1 MASAPSSS
9 SARPDGLHLPDTT
22 TELVKILV
30 AGPFGVGKT
39 TLIDSVS
46 EIRPLHTE
54 EDLSE
59 ASVSVDDLAG
69 VRDKTSTT
77 VAIDFGRISLEAG
90 IVLYLFGTPGQER
103 FRALWADIAHGAL
116 GALVLVDTRR
126 IDDSFDVLGLVE
138 ESGLPYAV
146 ALNTFPDARSYT
158 EEQLRLSLDLA
169 PGTPMVVCDARDTNS
184 AVDAL
189 LSLVQY
195 LITAHADAQARA
207 ALPPTPPPLSTRPS
221 TPPCRCRPALLPR
234 TTPPSRSTPT
244 RPPPRRPC
252 PPGRPR
258 PRRRPRP
265 SGRPGPCHRPRR
277 RRRPRHGEP
286 VTR

>member
-1 MASAPSSS
+1 MASAPSSNDIAGS
-9 SARPDGLHLPDTT
+9 VGLHLPDTT
-22 TELVKILV
+22 RELVKILV

-54 EDLSE
+54 EHLTE

-69 VRDKTSTT
+69 VRDKTTTT
-77 VAIDFGRISLEAG
+77 VAIDFGRISLDAG

-103 FRALWADIAHGAL
+103 FRTLWADIAHGAL

-158 EEQLRLSLDLA
+158 AEQLRGSLDLE
-169 PGTPMVVCDARDTNS
+169 PGTPMIVCDARDTNS
-184 AVDAL
+184 SIDAL
-189 LSLVQY
+189 LSLVQH
-195 LITAHADAQARA
+195 LIVGHAEG
-207 ALPPTPPPLSTRPS
+207 TGPS
-221 TPPCRCRPALLPR
+221 TE
-234 TTPPSRSTPT
+234 T
-244 RPPPRRPC
+244 
-252 PPGRPR
+252 
-258 PRRRPRP
+258 
-265 SGRPGPCHRPRR
+265 
-277 RRRPRHGEP
+277 P
-286 VTR
+286 VTW